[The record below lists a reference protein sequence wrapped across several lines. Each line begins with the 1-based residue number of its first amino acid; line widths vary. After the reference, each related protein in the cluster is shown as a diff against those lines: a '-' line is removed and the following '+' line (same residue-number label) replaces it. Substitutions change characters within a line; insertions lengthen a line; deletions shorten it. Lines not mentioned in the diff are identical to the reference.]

1 MDDDEEEKPDI
12 QPIENDTRNKEI
24 IQTIVELEDEQ
35 EKNKKTRQDL
45 ERQKS
50 NIVSRKDVSAS
61 NLKTVIG
68 SSFSNILIFLI
79 KILIFLKK
87 FFDFSINTTDFGDKL
102 KFFLLEKLIRLKGK

>member
-1 MDDDEEEKPDI
+1 MDDDEDEKPDI

-50 NIVSRKDVSAS
+50 SIVSRKDISAS
-61 NLKTVIG
+61 SLKNV
-68 SSFSNILIFLI
+68 
-79 KILIFLKK
+79 
-87 FFDFSINTTDFGDKL
+87 
-102 KFFLLEKLIRLKGK
+102 

>member
-1 MDDDEEEKPDI
+1 MDDDEDEKPDI

-50 NIVSRKDVSAS
+50 NIVSKKDISAS
-61 NLKTVIG
+61 NLKTVN
-68 SSFSNILIFLI
+68 S
-79 KILIFLKK
+79 
-87 FFDFSINTTDFGDKL
+87 
-102 KFFLLEKLIRLKGK
+102 

>member
-45 ERQKS
+45 DRQKS
-50 NIVSRKDVSAS
+50 NIVSKKDVAAG
-61 NLKTVIG
+61 NLKTV
-68 SSFSNILIFLI
+68 
-79 KILIFLKK
+79 K
-87 FFDFSINTTDFGDKL
+87 FN
-102 KFFLLEKLIRLKGK
+102 

>member
-1 MDDDEEEKPDI
+1 MDDDEDEKPDI

-61 NLKTVIG
+61 NLKTVNG
-68 SSFSNILIFLI
+68 FTFI
-79 KILIFLKK
+79 KIIDIYYKILQMID
-87 FFDFSINTTDFGDKL
+87 FFDK
-102 KFFLLEKLIRLKGK
+102 

>member
-1 MDDDEEEKPDI
+1 MDDDEDEKPDI

-50 NIVSRKDVSAS
+50 SIVSKKDISAS
-61 NLKTVIG
+61 NLKTVLF
-68 SSFSNILIFLI
+68 FSKKLFVILT
-79 KILIFLKK
+79 
-87 FFDFSINTTDFGDKL
+87 FF
-102 KFFLLEKLIRLKGK
+102 

>member
-1 MDDDEEEKPDI
+1 MWRFRGEESDEDFMDDDEDEKPDI

-50 NIVSRKDVSAS
+50 NIVSKKDVSAA
-61 NLKTVIG
+61 NLKTV
-68 SSFSNILIFLI
+68 
-79 KILIFLKK
+79 
-87 FFDFSINTTDFGDKL
+87 KL
-102 KFFLLEKLIRLKGK
+102 G

>member
-1 MDDDEEEKPDI
+1 MNYCKNELINNRGEESDEDFMDDDEDEKPDI

-50 NIVSRKDVSAS
+50 SIVSKKDISSS
-61 NLKTVIG
+61 NLKTVLY
-68 SSFSNILIFLI
+68 FSIDLSLILIF
-79 KILIFLKK
+79 F
-87 FFDFSINTTDFGDKL
+87 
-102 KFFLLEKLIRLKGK
+102 

>member
-1 MDDDEEEKPDI
+1 MDDDEDEKPDI

-50 NIVSRKDVSAS
+50 SIVSKKDISAS
-61 NLKTVIG
+61 NLKTVLYFSKKIIPN
-68 SSFSNILIFLI
+68 SNIFLDRG
-79 KILIFLKK
+79 K
-87 FFDFSINTTDFGDKL
+87 NQ
-102 KFFLLEKLIRLKGK
+102 RLPKGEITKNK